1 MGIRPSRQANR
12 MYRIMKDPE
21 GPQMKRIDTI
31 VDNTTWEIFRDIRDS
46 MNLTQRQALEFALQ
60 LAFLFQ
66 TVQGKISTERFTEL
80 APMLMPKKKA
90 KRTEDS
96 PDDLEQNSP
105 KSDDQDP
112 EEPEPAE

>member
-31 VDNTTWEIFRDIRDS
+31 VDNCTWEIFRDIRDS

-66 TVQGKISTERFTEL
+66 AVQGKISVERFTEL
-80 APMLMPKKKA
+80 APMLMPKNDA
-90 KRTEDS
+90 KRAKDIANPPDS
-96 PDDLEQNSP
+96 NNPE
-105 KSDDQDP
+105 SDDSEP
-112 EEPEPAE
+112 GEPEPAT

>member
-31 VDNTTWEIFRDIRDS
+31 VDNCTWEIFRDIRDS

-66 TVQGKISTERFTEL
+66 AVQGKISVERFTEL
-80 APMLMPKKKA
+80 APMLMPKNDA
-90 KRTEDS
+90 KRAKGIADA
-96 PDDLEQNSP
+96 PDPNDPE
-105 KSDDQDP
+105 SDDSEP
-112 EEPEPAE
+112 GEPEPAT

>member
-12 MYRIMKDPE
+12 MYRIMKDPD

-31 VDNTTWEIFRDIRDS
+31 VDSCTWEIFRDIRDS

-66 TVQGKISTERFTEL
+66 AVQGKISAERFTEL
-80 APMLMPKKKA
+80 APMLMPKSKA
-90 KRTEDS
+90 KRTDNRADDPE
-96 PDDLEQNSP
+96 PDSP
-105 KSDDQDP
+105 KSEGQTP
-112 EEPEPAE
+112 EEPEPTE